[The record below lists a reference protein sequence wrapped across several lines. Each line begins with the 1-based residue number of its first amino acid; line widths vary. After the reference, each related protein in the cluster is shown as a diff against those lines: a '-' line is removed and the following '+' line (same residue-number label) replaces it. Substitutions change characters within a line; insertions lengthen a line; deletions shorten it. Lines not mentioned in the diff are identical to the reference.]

1 MFKKI
6 LEDKQSY
13 TLNDED
19 RNFLLNTPNN
29 NYQNYNSTKRLS
41 HNPVDETGSL
51 ISDYTEDDLDIID
64 NDDLPPAPKSSER
77 LPLHSNTRRCVRN
90 RNLVSPKVAISPT
103 IGRSSKR
110 QKGSLTRLNDTSER
124 KRSRTRSHDVS
135 KKSSFLARSISILN
149 LGSTK

>member
-6 LEDKQSY
+6 LEDKESY
-13 TLNDED
+13 TMNDED

-77 LPLHSNTRRCVRN
+77 LPLHNNTRRCVRN
-90 RNLVSPKVAISPT
+90 RNPILSPQIINSP

-110 QKGSLTRLNDTSER
+110 QKGSLTRLDTSER

-135 KKSSFLARSISILN
+135 S
-149 LGSTK
+149 

>member
-1 MFKKI
+1 M
-6 LEDKQSY
+6 
-13 TLNDED
+13 NDED

-77 LPLHSNTRRCVRN
+77 LPLHNNTRRCVRN
-90 RNLVSPKVAISPT
+90 RNPILSPQIINSP

-110 QKGSLTRLNDTSER
+110 QKGSLTRLDTSER

-135 KKSSFLARSISILN
+135 S
-149 LGSTK
+149 